1 MEDIYITKDEQ
12 DINLEEHGWKKR
24 KQELHM
30 LGQNPPGQ
38 IRLKM
43 LQLKFLYQ
51 LLRPYIC
58 SGNFWLD
65 LKYLFFNRSML
76 GNFLF
81 FLHGVNNSNSLQ
93 HIYRM
98 PTNSSNM
105 CYPRSWWSSDFLV
118 WYASIVIAFMVCF

>member
-1 MEDIYITKDEQ
+1 MEDIYTTKDEQ
-12 DINLEEHGWKKR
+12 DMNLEEKWMKKR
-24 KQELHM
+24 KEELQM

-65 LKYLFFNRSML
+65 LKYFLFFNRSMTFPL
-76 GNFLF
+76 LF
-81 FLHGVNNSNSLQ
+81 
-93 HIYRM
+93 
-98 PTNSSNM
+98 TW
-105 CYPRSWWSSDFLV
+105 C
-118 WYASIVIAFMVCF
+118 